1 MLSSA
6 VLKKIHQNIPIH
18 TPSTPAVET
27 VDSVDG
33 ETDDAI
39 PETAMHAV
47 LECPAWTVIRA
58 EHIGAAIGDIREHFG
73 VLQEALGDTVLE
85 EDVMVFRGLLGGQ
98 PGDDDMLPTADLLS
112 RERNDELW
120 D

>member
-1 MLSSA
+1 MMSY
-6 VLKKIHQNIPIH
+6 
-18 TPSTPAVET
+18 
-27 VDSVDG
+27 
-33 ETDDAI
+33 
-39 PETAMHAV
+39 HA
-47 LECPAWTVIRA
+47 RDRFGG
-58 EHIGAAIGDIREHFG
+58 IGAAIGDTAIGDIRERFG